1 MLVIIN
7 LLLFIFLLTT
17 CFKKNIKEN
26 FIIALLLFFSITVF
40 LTEALSLLHSLNFNI
55 LLTFWGI
62 FTLFI
67 CLFCIK
73 KNKQLKTNLN
83 ENKQVLFFIYKQ
95 LKRREK
101 ILFFVILLFLIALL
115 VQGLIYPTN
124 NWDSL
129 TYHMSRVMYWIGNES
144 VNHFPTHILRHLY
157 QPPFTEYLIM
167 NINLLNG
174 NDYFS
179 NSVQWLFLVF
189 SILPFWLILSF
200 FKVSRF
206 LKLTGVFVLITIPS
220 LELQASTTKNDIV
233 CGFFI
238 LTTLYFAIKSYYN
251 SNIKYFTLLGISI
264 GLGILTKGTAY
275 LFIFPILLLLLLFII
290 HKILRTKETKII
302 LYGLLTISVLITIN
316 IGHYYRNYQ
325 INKNILNID
334 ETEAKMYSNEK
345 MNVKF
350 LASNILKNIGLH
362 LGYPIYQESDKLI
375 KKLHNE
381 FKIDINNPET
391 NYSGMNYQVSQDLI
405 THEDGVCNT
414 THIILLFV
422 ASLFL
427 IINLVI
433 HFKKFHEIALVFLIL
448 IIQAVLFSGFLK
460 WQPWHTRLHIPLF
473 MLSVIFIILLA
484 KKITLFKYILFIFL
498 PILFLSFNFFFLFN
512 NIRPILN
519 NSRLTKTINIS
530 DTRFK
535 KYFANQPFL
544 YSDYS
549 IVLNSIYKNNP
560 KKVGLMISNWEY
572 PLFHQYYNDKLQ
584 IKSINVGNVTNNINQ
599 DTQNI
604 DLIISNKQ
612 NEAFILFNGQK
623 YMNQTPKNEYIWL
636 YK

>member
-1 MLVIIN
+1 MLVILN
-7 LLLFIFLLTT
+7 LLLFVVLLTT
-17 CFKKNIKEN
+17 FLKKNIIEN
-26 FIIALLLFFSITVF
+26 FIIALLLFFSIVVVSTEVF
-40 LTEALSLLHSLNFNI
+40 SLFHSLNFPT
-55 LLTFWGI
+55 LLTFWGL

-67 CLFCIK
+67 SFFFIKMKEIKINLK
-73 KNKQLKTNLN
+73 KNLQYLIC
-83 ENKQVLFFIYKQ
+83 IYK
-95 LKRREK
+95 KFKKREK
-101 ILFFVILLFLIALL
+101 LLLFIILFFLISLLL
-115 VQGLIYPTN
+115 QGLLYPTN

-129 TYHMSRVMYWIGNES
+129 TYHMSRIMYWVGNES
-144 VNHFPTHILRHLY
+144 VSYFPTHILRHLY

-174 NDYFS
+174 NDYLS

-189 SILPFWLILSF
+189 SILPLWLILSF

-345 MNVKF
+345 MNAKF
-350 LASNILKNIGLH
+350 LASNIVKNIGLH

-375 KKLHNE
+375 KNLHNE

-427 IINLVI
+427 LINLVI
-433 HFKKFHEIALVFLIL
+433 HFKKFYEIALVFLIL
-448 IIQAVLFSGFLK
+448 LIQAILFSGFLK

-473 MLSVIFIILLA
+473 MLSVIFIILIA
-484 KKITLFKYILFIFL
+484 KKITLFRYILFAFL
-498 PILFLSFNFFFLFN
+498 PILFFSFNFFFLFN